1 MDYLY
6 NKKRLTILDSTRED
20 QTLWQTKKNSMIFI
34 TQNEVQ
40 PNLFINRIG
49 CKLRTFFFSRL
60 FKIRSKNTGLWITK
74 VKIRQINGIR
84 ESTDS
89 TSR

>member
-49 CKLRTFFFSRL
+49 CKLRTFFFHVSLKFDR
-60 FKIRSKNTGLWITK
+60 KIPVCG
-74 VKIRQINGIR
+74 
-84 ESTDS
+84 
-89 TSR
+89 